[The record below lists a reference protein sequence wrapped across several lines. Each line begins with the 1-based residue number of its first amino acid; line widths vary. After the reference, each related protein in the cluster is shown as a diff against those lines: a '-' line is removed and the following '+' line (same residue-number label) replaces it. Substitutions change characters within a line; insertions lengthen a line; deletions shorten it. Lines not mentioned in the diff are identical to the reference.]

1 MLVDRVA
8 LGKRVKTMR
17 QNLGMTQEEFAE
29 RLNCTNSHI
38 GKIENGKVGIS
49 IDLLVSV
56 ANTLHTT
63 VDQLLLDSYDYK
75 EQVIMRNL
83 YERVEQFPMK
93 TKMLTCDLL
102 EQMVDIIEKAHDM
115 T

>member
-1 MLVDRVA
+1 MA
-8 LGKRVKTMR
+8 
-17 QNLGMTQEEFAE
+17 
-29 RLNCTNSHI
+29 RL
-38 GKIENGKVGIS
+38 E
-49 IDLLVSV
+49 SV
-56 ANTLHTT
+56 LTFWFPLP